1 MKFSGSFGALGRT
14 LAIRDYRLFVIGNLT
29 SNVGL
34 WTQRVALGWLTW
46 ELTHSTAWLG
56 SIAIAESAPLLVF
69 SLIAGTVIDRVDYF
83 KLLRCTQSLSLAYAV
98 VMAALTLSGLMNIW
112 LLFFIVLVRGSVVAF
127 NRPSRTT
134 VLYSLVGRDMLASA
148 VALNSVIFN
157 VSRFVGPAVGGGLIV
172 VAGVGWTFAAAAAL
186 FFVFTMTLH
195 MISTRIASPPAR
207 ERSSMIVEMVAGLRY
222 MLQHRGISIQM
233 AILVVTGFL
242 AKPLS
247 DLLPGFV
254 GEVFNRGPEGLA
266 ILISFYGIGAMAGAF
281 WMISRDKGVTG
292 LTAISISGIL
302 VVAIGLVLFVAATNF
317 WLACPFMAIVG
328 FAFIVQNIANQTLVQ
343 MSAEPA
349 MRGRV
354 ISNFSLIQHMIPS
367 LGALI
372 MGIIADYI
380 GLQLPVAIGA
390 ALCIGLWYWVWRQRE
405 ALAALL
411 EGTPPAEPEA
421 VAVAPQG

>member
-46 ELTHSTAWLG
+46 ELTHSPAWLG
-56 SIAIAESAPLLVF
+56 AIAIAESAPLLVF

-98 VMAALTLSGLMNIW
+98 VMAALTLSGLIDIW
-112 LLFFIVLVRGSVVAF
+112 LLLIIVLIRGSVVAF

-134 VLYSLVGRDMLASA
+134 VLYTLVGRDMLASA

-157 VSRFVGPAVGGGLIV
+157 LSRFVGPAVGGGLIV
-172 VAGVGWTFAAAAAL
+172 AAGVGWTFAAAAGL
-186 FFVFTMTLH
+186 FLVFTLMLH
-195 MISTRIASPPAR
+195 MISARVASPPAR
-207 ERSSMIVEMVAGLRY
+207 EQGSMITETVAGLRY
-222 MLQHRGISIQM
+222 MLQHRGIRIQM
-233 AILVVTGFL
+233 AILVVIGFL
-242 AKPLS
+242 AKPLA

-266 ILISFYGIGAMAGAF
+266 ILTSAYGIGAMAGAF
-281 WMISRDKGVTG
+281 CMISRDKGVAG

-302 VVAIGLVLFVAATNF
+302 VVAIGLLLFVASTNF
-317 WLACPFMAIVG
+317 WIACPFMAVVG
-328 FAFIVQNIANQTLVQ
+328 FAFIVQNIANQTLIQ

-354 ISNFSLIQHMIPS
+354 ISNHSLVQHSVPAI
-367 LGALI
+367 GALI
-372 MGIIADYI
+372 MGVIADHI
-380 GLQLPVAIGA
+380 GLQAPVAVGA
-390 ALCIGLWYWVWRQRE
+390 ALCLGLWYWVWLQRRP
-405 ALAALL
+405 LAAVL
-411 EGTPPAEPEA
+411 EGGPPAPAEA
-421 VAVAPQG
+421 ATATPQA

>member
-56 SIAIAESAPLLVF
+56 AIAIAESAPLLVF
-69 SLIAGTVIDRVDYF
+69 ALIAGTVIDRVDYF

-98 VMAALTLSGLMNIW
+98 AMAGLTLGGVMNIW
-112 LLFFIVLVRGSVVAF
+112 LLFVIVLVRGSVVAF

-134 VLYSLVGRDMLASA
+134 VLYSLVGRDMLGSA

-157 VSRFVGPAVGGGLIV
+157 VSRFIGPALGGGLIV
-172 VAGVGWTFAAAAAL
+172 LAGVGWTFAVAAGL
-186 FFVFTMTLH
+186 FLVFTLTLH
-195 MISTRIASPPAR
+195 MISARVASPPAR
-207 ERSSMIVEMVAGLRY
+207 ERGSMIAETMDGLRY
-222 MLQHRGISIQM
+222 MVQHRGIRVQA
-233 AILVVTGFL
+233 AIMVVIGFL

-266 ILISFYGIGAMAGAF
+266 VLTSVYGIGAMAGAF
-281 WMISRDKGVTG
+281 WMVSRDKGVTG

-302 VVAIGLVLFVAATNF
+302 VVAIGLLLFVATTNF
-317 WLACPFMAIVG
+317 WIASPFLAIVG
-328 FAFIVQNIANQTLVQ
+328 FAFIVQSIANQTLIQ
-343 MSAEPA
+343 MSSEPT

-354 ISNFSLIQHMIPS
+354 ISNYALIQHCVPAI
-367 LGALI
+367 GALI
-372 MGIIADYI
+372 MGVIADHI
-380 GLQLPVAIGA
+380 GLRVPVGVGA
-390 ALCIGLWYWVWRQRE
+390 ALCLGLWYWVWRERQS
-405 ALAALL
+405 LAAVL
-411 EGTPPAEPEA
+411 ESEPPETAEA
-421 VAVAPQG
+421 APQA